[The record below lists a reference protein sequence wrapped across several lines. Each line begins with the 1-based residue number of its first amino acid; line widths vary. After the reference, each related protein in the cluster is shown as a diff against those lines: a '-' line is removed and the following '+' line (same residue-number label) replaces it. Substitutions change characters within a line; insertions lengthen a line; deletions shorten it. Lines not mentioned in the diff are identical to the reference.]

1 MERNEMPKLL
11 TYDKEYLSIAEVL
24 SHYPQKS
31 LRDETEKVYTAFLN
45 FCFDRKLIQNNP
57 LENTGKLKKNY
68 SVCESDLT
76 ETGKLYFDD
85 LLWDWLEYTDRSK
98 KIDKIENTKILEK
111 YYNRMLN
118 NLRNNN
124 NK

>member
-1 MERNEMPKLL
+1 
-11 TYDKEYLSIAEVL
+11 
-24 SHYPQKS
+24 
-31 LRDETEKVYTAFLN
+31 
-45 FCFDRKLIQNNP
+45 
-57 LENTGKLKKNY
+57 
-68 SVCESDLT
+68 LT

-111 YYNRMLN
+111 YYNKMVN
-118 NLRNNN
+118 NLKNN